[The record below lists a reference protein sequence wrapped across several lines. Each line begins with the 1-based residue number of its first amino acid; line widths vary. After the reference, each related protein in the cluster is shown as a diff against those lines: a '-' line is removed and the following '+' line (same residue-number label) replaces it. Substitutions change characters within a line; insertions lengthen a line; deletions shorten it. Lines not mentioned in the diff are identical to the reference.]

1 MDLLVFFKVI
11 TGIIL
16 LVLTIFII
24 RKLQNNRVDDYDK
37 YDSLLLFLLVFDLI
51 VLPIWRYFLS
61 K

>member
-24 RKLQNNRVDDYDK
+24 RKLQNNRVNDYDK

-51 VLPIWRYFLS
+51 VLPIWGYFLS
-61 K
+61 N

>member
-51 VLPIWRYFLS
+51 VLPIWGYFLS

>member
-24 RKLQNNRVDDYDK
+24 RKLQK
-37 YDSLLLFLLVFDLI
+37 QPSG
-51 VLPIWRYFLS
+51 
-61 K
+61 